1 MFILHSFKTYLKVKF
16 LPHRNSVRFHYKDES
31 LNAVCCEHQR
41 QHINPPC
48 GKIAEYLMFKYV
60 LYRLTT
66 VLERVDFLF
75 YSLIPHN
82 ILLK

>member
-1 MFILHSFKTYLKVKF
+1 VEKNCRILVL
-16 LPHRNSVRFHYKDES
+16 
-31 LNAVCCEHQR
+31 
-41 QHINPPC
+41 
-48 GKIAEYLMFKYV
+48 KYV
-60 LYRLTT
+60 VYIVTT